1 MRGTRGKTNLQTNN
15 QSSPIRREE
24 EPMEEQNRVNEEK
37 DINTQKQET
46 EEVAGREKVGKGSI
60 RKMGKQDW
68 LMGMSRNVS
77 GN

>member
-1 MRGTRGKTNLQTNN
+1 
-15 QSSPIRREE
+15 
-24 EPMEEQNRVNEEK
+24 MEEQNRVNREK